1 MRANFIK
8 NMSIEFNGTS
18 NEIPLPEGF
27 KCQYC
32 EHPEVYPWMSPGE
45 DIIWNGNLV
54 HGHSVLP
61 GLSPHP
67 PIEWKCAVDYNDS
80 API

>member
-1 MRANFIK
+1 
-8 NMSIEFNGTS
+8 MSIEFNGTG
-18 NEIPLPEGF
+18 NELPLPEGF

-45 DIIWNGNLV
+45 DIIWEGKLV
-54 HGHSVLP
+54 HSHSVRT

-67 PIEWKCAVDYNDS
+67 PIEWICRFEPFS
-80 API
+80 ASPGDIKG